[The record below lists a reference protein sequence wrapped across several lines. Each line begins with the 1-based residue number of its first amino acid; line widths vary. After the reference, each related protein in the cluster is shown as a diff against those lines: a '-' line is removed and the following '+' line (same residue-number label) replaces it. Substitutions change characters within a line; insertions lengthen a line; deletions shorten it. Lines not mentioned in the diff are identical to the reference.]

1 MWWFSDCKLY
11 LSQFSS
17 SEDGLSFK
25 NVISITMFQRETHL
39 WPHYIW
45 HRRWVVYVAYHMSF
59 LTYIKY
65 VYFMRQ
71 YSVIKLFS
79 HSLEVLIV
87 LVCFNEI
94 YFLMIIYTVTQTGIS
109 MWYQP
114 LVWRSSSLYPLHLP
128 QLSPADSDAVHN
140 YRALL

>member
-1 MWWFSDCKLY
+1 MLDCLIINKLEY
-11 LSQFSS
+11 VMIQWLQTVLITVQFLRGWSV
-17 SEDGLSFK
+17 FK

-79 HSLEVLIV
+79 HSLEVLI
-87 LVCFNEI
+87 
-94 YFLMIIYTVTQTGIS
+94 
-109 MWYQP
+109 
-114 LVWRSSSLYPLHLP
+114 
-128 QLSPADSDAVHN
+128 
-140 YRALL
+140 ALA